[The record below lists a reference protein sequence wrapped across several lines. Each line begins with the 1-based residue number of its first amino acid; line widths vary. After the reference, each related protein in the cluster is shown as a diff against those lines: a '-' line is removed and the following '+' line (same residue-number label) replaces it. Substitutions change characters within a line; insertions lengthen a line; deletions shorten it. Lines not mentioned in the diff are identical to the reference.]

1 MIPKGGLHQAD
12 RPFHAQNLRKENGLE
27 NTIPHLTYQ
36 QFRTVC
42 KGTGYLRIR
51 DGAGG
56 GGISWDWLENGAIWV
71 GLGVV
76 WVEFG
81 LGGVLNILS
90 GGASAGADVFF
101 LRLERVRDAGRGGWG
116 LYRWDRKKPS
126 EGRWGGELRTF
137 SAGRKDGQAA
147 AGDALEAAAR
157 S

>member
-1 MIPKGGLHQAD
+1 MGLVGKRGDLGGIGGGL
-12 RPFHAQNLRKENGLE
+12 
-27 NTIPHLTYQ
+27 
-36 QFRTVC
+36 
-42 KGTGYLRIR
+42 
-51 DGAGG
+51 GG
-56 GGISWDWLENGAIWV
+56 
-71 GLGVV
+71 V
-76 WVEFG
+76 WF
-81 LGGVLNILS
+81 GGVLNILS